1 MSVLPVAKRSSL
13 HCVDEFPLA
22 DVAVVTRD
30 PASAERC
37 AHLQLN
43 PPGLQVAFTVQQRY
57 RVERRYQSFE
67 GTGSFVPRKQFFDWR
82 SNLCFLL
89 EQFHAL

>member
-1 MSVLPVAKRSSL
+1 MSVLPVAKRSSF

-22 DVAVVTRD
+22 NVAVVARD
-30 PASAERC
+30 PAPAERC

-43 PPGLQVAFTVQQRY
+43 SPGLQVAFTAQQRY
-57 RVERRYQSFE
+57 RVERRYQPIE
-67 GTGSFVPRKQFFDWR
+67 GTGPFVPRKQFFDWR
-82 SNLCFLL
+82 SNLCFPL

>member
-1 MSVLPVAKRSSL
+1 MSVLPVAKWSSL

-30 PASAERC
+30 PAPAERC

-57 RVERRYQSFE
+57 RVERRYQPFE
-67 GTGSFVPRKQFFDWR
+67 GAGSFVPRKQFFDWR